1 MAFKASPSSQHQHCT
16 DEAQKAETVSALVTF
31 SFVICR
37 FARMPSFQYP
47 CSLVAQFSEEV
58 YKNAGASDVL
68 PLVMGSLDA
77 DKVRAVQFLRAGRVR
92 VTFQDSQTCS
102 QILEDGL
109 DLGDVSVQLFP
120 ADERLRTVYIRDL
133 PVEIEHEVVSNFLAE
148 FGEVLSV
155 GYCFFDHYP
164 TIRNGNRVA
173 KVLLDRDIPQYVEVN
188 GCSCRVWYVRQPA
201 QCSVCREFGHRAPAC
216 PLSGRCRRC
225 HQPGHVARECT
236 QAWGPLFPVSRSTD
250 LSIETEL
257 PATTASVIV
266 PVNTTSIA
274 DVAVSTA
281 VITTAATVSTVPAT
295 VPSTSVNSSA
305 APVSTSC
312 STVTATAAATD
323 STCSVSTVASVP
335 STSDASSASVSK
347 SKSPRPVISAK
358 SFRTHLEKNYTSFE
372 IPSFDNVTG
381 KEWDSR
387 ARAYIKQQ
395 VQSMFVD
402 KRIKLTNGDLV
413 TWTELEVY
421 ECSLEISRIL
431 SFKNYLTDFIHT
443 YVKSYWTNA
452 KNVSKGKT

>member
-1 MAFKASPSSQHQHCT
+1 MKWFPISLPSLEKFCLLAIVFLTTIPPSVMAIVWLKFYLTVISRNMLKSMDAVAVSGTYASQPSVLF
-16 DEAQKAETVSALVTF
+16 AESLVI
-31 SFVICR
+31 VPQP
-37 FARMPSFQYP
+37 AH
-47 CSLVAQFSEEV
+47 SLVA
-58 YKNAGASDVL
+58 AGAVIS
-68 PLVMGSLDA
+68 PAMWPGS
-77 DKVRAVQFLRAGRVR
+77 VRRLGALCFL
-92 VTFQDSQTCS
+92 
-102 QILEDGL
+102 
-109 DLGDVSVQLFP
+109 
-120 ADERLRTVYIRDL
+120 
-133 PVEIEHEVVSNFLAE
+133 FL
-148 FGEVLSV
+148 
-155 GYCFFDHYP
+155 
-164 TIRNGNRVA
+164 
-173 KVLLDRDIPQYVEVN
+173 VLLI
-188 GCSCRVWYVRQPA
+188 
-201 QCSVCREFGHRAPAC
+201 F
-216 PLSGRCRRC
+216 
-225 HQPGHVARECT
+225 
-236 QAWGPLFPVSRSTD
+236 
-250 LSIETEL
+250 SIETEL

-335 STSDASSASVSK
+335 STSDASSAFVSK

-421 ECSLEISRIL
+421 ECSLEIL
-431 SFKNYLTDFIHT
+431 SHIVFQEL
-443 YVKSYWTNA
+443 SYGLY
-452 KNVSKGKT
+452 SYIC

>member
-1 MAFKASPSSQHQHCT
+1 MVLKASASSHHQHCT

-37 FARMPSFQYP
+37 FARMPSFQYT
-47 CSLVAQFSEEV
+47 CSFVAQFSEEF

-68 PLVMGSLDA
+68 PLVMGSLGA

-120 ADERLRTVYIRDL
+120 ADERLSTVYIRDL
-133 PVEIEHEVVSNFLAE
+133 PVEIDDKVVSSFLAD

-155 GYCFFDHYP
+155 DYCFFDP
-164 TIRNGNRVA
+164 TVRNGNRVA
-173 KVLLDRDIPQYVEVN
+173 KVLLDRDIPQFVEVN
-188 GCSCRVWYVRQPA
+188 GCSRRVWYLRQPV

-225 HQPGHVARECT
+225 HQPGHMARECT

-250 LSIETEL
+250 PLMETDEV

-266 PVNTTSIA
+266 PVNMTSIA
-274 DVAVSTA
+274 DVTVSTA

-295 VPSTSVNSSA
+295 VPSISVNSSA

-312 STVTATAAATD
+312 STVTATVAATD

-358 SFRTHLEKNYTSFE
+358 
-372 IPSFDNVTG
+372 
-381 KEWDSR
+381 
-387 ARAYIKQQ
+387 
-395 VQSMFVD
+395 
-402 KRIKLTNGDLV
+402 KRVG
-413 TWTELEVY
+413 
-421 ECSLEISRIL
+421 
-431 SFKNYLTDFIHT
+431 F
-443 YVKSYWTNA
+443 
-452 KNVSKGKT
+452 

>member
-1 MAFKASPSSQHQHCT
+1 MGSEMCIRDRGSITWRVRRALRLFVVMSGGHCT
-16 DEAQKAETVSALVTF
+16 LPTGGPAIRFKNKKTDEAETVSALVTL

-37 FARMPSFQYP
+37 LARMPSFQYP
-47 CSLVAQFSEEV
+47 CSFVAQFSEEV

-68 PLVMGSLDA
+68 PLVMGSLGA

-120 ADERLRTVYIRDL
+120 ADERLSTVYIRDL
-133 PVEIEHEVVSNFLAE
+133 PVEIDDKVVSSFLAD

-155 GYCFFDHYP
+155 DYCFFDP
-164 TIRNGNRVA
+164 TVRNGNRVA
-173 KVLLDRDIPQYVEVN
+173 KVLLDRDIPQFVEVN
-188 GCSCRVWYVRQPA
+188 GCSRRVWYLRQPV

-225 HQPGHVARECT
+225 HQPGHMARECT

-250 LSIETEL
+250 PLMETDEV

-266 PVNTTSIA
+266 PVNMTSIA
-274 DVAVSTA
+274 DVTVSTA

-295 VPSTSVNSSA
+295 VPSISVNSSA

-312 STVTATAAATD
+312 STVTATVAATD

-358 SFRTHLEKNYTSFE
+358 
-372 IPSFDNVTG
+372 
-381 KEWDSR
+381 
-387 ARAYIKQQ
+387 
-395 VQSMFVD
+395 
-402 KRIKLTNGDLV
+402 KRVG
-413 TWTELEVY
+413 
-421 ECSLEISRIL
+421 
-431 SFKNYLTDFIHT
+431 F
-443 YVKSYWTNA
+443 
-452 KNVSKGKT
+452 

>member
-1 MAFKASPSSQHQHCT
+1 M
-16 DEAQKAETVSALVTF
+16 
-31 SFVICR
+31 
-37 FARMPSFQYP
+37 
-47 CSLVAQFSEEV
+47 
-58 YKNAGASDVL
+58 L

-102 QILEDGL
+102 QILEDSL

-120 ADERLRTVYIRDL
+120 ADERLRTVYNRDL
-133 PVEIEHEVVSNFLAE
+133 PVEMEHEVVSQFPCRVWRSFVCWL
-148 FGEVLSV
+148 L
-155 GYCFFDHYP
+155 FFDHYP

-250 LSIETEL
+250 LSMETEL
-257 PATTASVIV
+257 PATTASAVV

-274 DVAVSTA
+274 DVTVSTA
-281 VITTAATVSTVPAT
+281 VFTTAATVSTVPAT

-347 SKSPRPVISAK
+347 VQKSS
-358 SFRTHLEKNYTSFE
+358 SCNF
-372 IPSFDNVTG
+372 
-381 KEWDSR
+381 
-387 ARAYIKQQ
+387 
-395 VQSMFVD
+395 
-402 KRIKLTNGDLV
+402 
-413 TWTELEVY
+413 
-421 ECSLEISRIL
+421 C
-431 SFKNYLTDFIHT
+431 
-443 YVKSYWTNA
+443 
-452 KNVSKGKT
+452 